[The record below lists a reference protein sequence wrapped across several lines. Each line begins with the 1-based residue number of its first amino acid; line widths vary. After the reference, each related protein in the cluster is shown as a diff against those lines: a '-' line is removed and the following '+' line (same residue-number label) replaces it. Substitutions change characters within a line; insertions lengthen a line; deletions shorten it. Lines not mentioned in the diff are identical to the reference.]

1 MKIQPTYYASRL
13 LVFLLL
19 GVSILF
25 AGEKQ
30 ELKWKTFDA
39 GFAEAK
45 KSNKKIMLDIYTDW
59 CGWCK
64 RLDKDTYGNEKVMDY
79 LNSQYVVI
87 KLNAE
92 SATKLNFKDKEYSE
106 AGMAQA
112 LGATGYP
119 TIVFF
124 DGKGE
129 PITSIPGYVDAERFL
144 PILTFIGDDSYK
156 SMTWEEYTKKSSPDK
171 KTADKKETNKKD
183 PNKKD

>member
-1 MKIQPTYYASRL
+1 MKTKLPIAA
-13 LVFLLL
+13 
-19 GVSILF
+19 ILISLF
-25 AGEKQ
+25 VLSAHALTAGDKQ

-45 KSNKKIMLDIYTDW
+45 KSNKKIMVDIYTDW

-64 RLDKDTYGNEKVMDY
+64 RLDKDTYSNGKVMDY
-79 LNSQYVVI
+79 LSSQYVVI

-92 SATKLNFKDKEYSE
+92 SKNKVTFKDKEYSE
-106 AGMAQA
+106 AGIAQA

-124 DGKGE
+124 ESSGE

-144 PILTFIGDDSYK
+144 PVITFIGDGLYK
-156 SMTWEEYTKKSSPDK
+156 SMTWEEYQKKNAPVK
-171 KTADKKETNKKD
+171 NKKD
-183 PNKKD
+183 PEKNN